1 MSLHI
6 FREHTSGGLLH
17 LVSVTGLFIFVTF
30 LRAKRA
36 FDKYVPEG
44 ESFAEALKR
53 RRRKSRNKYQKGSV
67 KRYK

>member
-1 MSLHI
+1 M
-6 FREHTSGGLLH
+6 GLLH
-17 LVSVTGLFIFVTF
+17 LIGVTGLFIIVTF
-30 LRAKRA
+30 LKAKKA

-53 RRRKSRNKYQKGSV
+53 RRRKSRNKYKKSSI